1 MGQRACPACGGWKT
15 QFLKNVVSTP
25 MRTVNYE
32 GLVGL
37 AAQEAL
43 RGDQFVGPTRVEL
56 TAWFQI
62 PKTRAKK
69 LAEGDWHTQRPD
81 TDNIEKS
88 VLDGLN
94 GIAWADDSLVCSIEA
109 VKRWTTGIAR
119 VEVTISDLDRQQCVE
134 DVDTV
139 SGGVPT
145 NVGGESRS
153 S

>member
-1 MGQRACPACGGWKT
+1 
-15 QFLKNVVSTP
+15 